1 VRHVTE
7 REHAD
12 RLPPLKPDSLAI
24 KPAPFPP
31 RLGLQGGYGRGPG
44 CEGPRSTRLA
54 SVSRPSAPL
63 SRPRKVPVSSEK
75 ARRSA
80 EIDLPLGTIAG
91 SSALRPDARDSR
103 GPRVFA
109 TGSRAGRQALK
120 RRFRALPCPIRA
132 PETARLAGKSS
143 QGAEIGLPLGTDERC
158 CAYGK
163 RGRRSTG
170 QNGGRPRRSS
180 RGRVVHD
187 LLFWARMTAETG
199 RFFPAAPGL
208 PKGAVG
214 SRLSA
219 AAPSPA
225 RWTRSASP
233 ARNA

>member
-1 VRHVTE
+1 LRRARCTRPCTSKPKRRLPSERRSRGRRRRRRPLSPCRGAPKDRGLVVRHVTE

-91 SSALRPDARDSR
+91 SSVPFALTPGTR
-103 GPRVFA
+103 GA
-109 TGSRAGRQALK
+109 TGVRD
-120 RRFRALPCPIRA
+120 
-132 PETARLAGKSS
+132 RLAGRAASAQAS
-143 QGAEIGLPLGTDERC
+143 VP
-158 CAYGK
+158 
-163 RGRRSTG
+163 
-170 QNGGRPRRSS
+170 RPS
-180 RGRVVHD
+180 V
-187 LLFWARMTAETG
+187 
-199 RFFPAAPGL
+199 PY
-208 PKGAVG
+208 
-214 SRLSA
+214 
-219 AAPSPA
+219 
-225 RWTRSASP
+225 
-233 ARNA
+233 